1 MKPHRTPLARA
12 AALLLAAAALPL
24 TPAIA
29 QEAAQPAEEAP
40 APDATTSIP
49 PPEATTPV
57 QTTETVSPAPVTET
71 EAAAEAAPA
80 RTTTRRTTTTR
91 TATTRT
97 RVPATVVTPAPVA
110 VVPVPV
116 DTLPPVATAP
126 LPPPVAQTPPL
137 EVLPETPPAP
147 VTTTVETE
155 DSRNS
160 LLPWLLGGLLLLGA
174 LAFFALRRRRR
185 TDVYDEQTYAPAEPV
200 HVAPVAAPVAAAPIV
215 TPVDTVVPAGRPELD
230 LTMRPRRA
238 GVSGDDARVEF
249 ELTVGNS
256 GPVAAENVR
265 ISTWM
270 LAAGSSE
277 AESALIVPR
286 DHADTPPVTIGA
298 GKSRTMEAS
307 VALPT
312 AEVEGDAV
320 LPVVVA
326 DARYRLPDGR
336 EGRTSASFAVGVP
349 DGEELAHFGIDNPSG
364 LHEGVVAQPAR
375 RARAGLTQSKGRG
388 GTREGAAP
396 FVIPAH
402 ADRSGMT
409 PGSRCPLPAR
419 RNASA
424 APTPLRSRY
433 PSSPSSGRCSMKCFA
448 SVRPRPV
455 NSRTSLMTWIFLSHQ
470 DILTSTASNGPSFTG
485 SSRLSF
491 LIPMAIT

>member
-1 MKPHRTPLARA
+1 MKNHPAPLTRA
-12 AALLLAAAALPL
+12 AAFLLAAAALPL

-29 QEAAQPAEEAP
+29 QETAPPADAPAEAP
-40 APDATTSIP
+40 PPDATTSIP

-57 QTTETVSPAPVTET
+57 QTEEVTSPEPVTE
-71 EAAAEAAPA
+71 AEASRPAAPV
-80 RTTTRRTTTTR
+80 RTTARRTTTR
-91 TATTRT
+91 TATTRA
-97 RVPATVVTPAPVA
+97 PAAVIAPAPIA

-116 DTLPPVATAP
+116 ETLPPATP

-147 VTTTVETE
+147 VTTTVETG
-155 DSRNS
+155 DSRDS

-174 LAFFALRRRRR
+174 LAFFALRGRRR
-185 TDVYDEQTYAPAEPV
+185 TAVHDEVYERAPAP
-200 HVAPVAAPVAAAPIV
+200 VAPVVPVAAAAPIV
-215 TPVDTVVPAGRPELD
+215 TPVDTVTPAGRPELD
-230 LTMRPRRA
+230 LTMRPVRA

-298 GKSRTMEAS
+298 GESRTMEAS

-312 AEVEGDAV
+312 AEVAGDAV

-326 DARYRLPDGR
+326 DARYRLPDGS

-364 LHEGVVAQPAR
+364 LHEDVVAR
-375 RARAGLTQSKGRG
+375 
-388 GTREGAAP
+388 
-396 FVIPAH
+396 
-402 ADRSGMT
+402 
-409 PGSRCPLPAR
+409 PLGEPER
-419 RNASA
+419 
-424 APTPLRSRY
+424 
-433 PSSPSSGRCSMKCFA
+433 
-448 SVRPRPV
+448 V
-455 NSRTSLMTWIFLSHQ
+455 
-470 DILTSTASNGPSFTG
+470 
-485 SSRLSF
+485 
-491 LIPMAIT
+491 

>member
-1 MKPHRTPLARA
+1 MKQHPAPLARA

-24 TPAIA
+24 TPGLA
-29 QEAAQPAEEAP
+29 QEAAPPAEEASP
-40 APDATTSIP
+40 PDATTSIP

-57 QTTETVSPAPVTET
+57 QTNETVSPAPAT
-71 EAAAEAAPA
+71 EAEAAREAAPA
-80 RTTTRRTTTTR
+80 RTTTRRTTTR
-91 TATTRT
+91 TSTTRA
-97 RVPATVVTPAPVA
+97 RAPAAVITPAPVA
-110 VVPVPV
+110 VVPV
-116 DTLPPVATAP
+116 DTLPPVATVP

-155 DSRNS
+155 DSRDS
-160 LLPWLLGGLLLLGA
+160 FLPWLLGGLLLLGA
-174 LAFFALRRRRR
+174 LAFFALRGRRRPALVHDER
-185 TDVYDEQTYAPAEPV
+185 VYEPAPAPV
-200 HVAPVAAPVAAAPIV
+200 VAPLPVAPVAAAPIV
-215 TPVDTVVPAGRPELD
+215 TPVETVAPAGRPELD

-298 GKSRTMEAS
+298 GESRTMEAS

-312 AEVEGDAV
+312 AEVDGDAV

-326 DARYRLPDGR
+326 DARYRLPDGS

-349 DGEELAHFGIDNPSG
+349 DGEELAHFGIENPSG
-364 LHEGVVAQPAR
+364 LHEGVVAR
-375 RARAGLTQSKGRG
+375 
-388 GTREGAAP
+388 
-396 FVIPAH
+396 
-402 ADRSGMT
+402 
-409 PGSRCPLPAR
+409 
-419 RNASA
+419 
-424 APTPLRSRY
+424 PLREPQR
-433 PSSPSSGRCSMKCFA
+433 
-448 SVRPRPV
+448 
-455 NSRTSLMTWIFLSHQ
+455 I
-470 DILTSTASNGPSFTG
+470 
-485 SSRLSF
+485 
-491 LIPMAIT
+491 

>member
-1 MKPHRTPLARA
+1 MKTHPTRLARA

-24 TPAIA
+24 TPALA
-29 QEAAQPAEEAP
+29 QETAPPAEEPAAEAP

-57 QTTETVSPAPVTET
+57 QAETTSPAPAT
-71 EAAAEAAPA
+71 EAGTAAPAPAARAPA
-80 RTTTRRTTTTR
+80 RTTTTTRRTATRTTTR
-91 TATTRT
+91 A
-97 RVPATVVTPAPVA
+97 PAPVIVPA
-110 VVPVPV
+110 PVGVAPVPVPV
-116 DTLPPVATAP
+116 DALPPATEVP
-126 LPPPVAQTPPL
+126 LPPPVAQTPPT

-147 VTTTVETE
+147 TTATVETE
-155 DSRNS
+155 DSRDS
-160 LLPWLLGGLLLLGA
+160 LLPWLLGGLLLIGA

-185 TDVYDEQTYAPAEPV
+185 TDVYDHDERTYAAAEPV
-200 HVAPVAAPVAAAPIV
+200 HVAPVAAAPIV
-215 TPVDTVVPAGRPELD
+215 TPVETVAPAGRPELE
-230 LTMRPRRA
+230 LAMRPRRA

-298 GKSRTMEAS
+298 GESRTMEAS

-312 AEVEGDAV
+312 SEVAGDAV

-326 DARYRLPDGR
+326 DARYRLPDGS

-364 LHEGVVAQPAR
+364 LHEGVVA
-375 RARAGLTQSKGRG
+375 K
-388 GTREGAAP
+388 
-396 FVIPAH
+396 
-402 ADRSGMT
+402 
-409 PGSRCPLPAR
+409 PLGEPER
-419 RNASA
+419 
-424 APTPLRSRY
+424 
-433 PSSPSSGRCSMKCFA
+433 
-448 SVRPRPV
+448 V
-455 NSRTSLMTWIFLSHQ
+455 
-470 DILTSTASNGPSFTG
+470 
-485 SSRLSF
+485 
-491 LIPMAIT
+491 